1 MRRWGSGVGFHSAT
15 SSAALA
21 TLLITAQ
28 GPSAEE
34 SWTAWEPAP
43 PFLKTHRKE
52 RRRCRNLLFERVN
65 WSLHSFF
72 VGGFIFLNLK
82 KKKSALKCIPLAV
95 SSFLCCFSFYQKE
108 KGKKKNTSNFTLHM
122 ENKKDPTNK
131 LSLSMILN
139 SPSTQ

>member
-72 VGGFIFLNLK
+72 VGAFIFLNL

-108 KGKKKNTSNFTLHM
+108 KGKKNTSNFTLHM